1 MCSETPLATCSF
13 SIGIFSQFTS
23 KDFYDCNLS
32 GQAQIPHIF
41 ANLVCKSNL
50 LLLPFSSISENINS
64 LTKLLI
70 RIPLLY
76 IYCKIEFPLQTHDV
90 VVDDPPKIHCQ

>member
-1 MCSETPLATCSF
+1 MCSETPLAHMQL
-13 SIGIFSQFTS
+13 SIGILSQFTS

-32 GQAQIPHIF
+32 GQAQIPHVF
-41 ANLVCKSNL
+41 ANLVCKSNF
-50 LLLPFSSISENINS
+50 LLLPFSISENMNS
-64 LTKLLI
+64 LSKLLI

-90 VVDDPPKIHCQ
+90 VVGGPPKIHCQ

>member
-1 MCSETPLATCSF
+1 MCGETPLATCSF
-13 SIGIFSQFTS
+13 SLGIFSHFTS

-32 GQAQIPHIF
+32 GQAQIPHVF

-50 LLLPFSSISENINS
+50 LLLPFSISENINS

-70 RIPLLY
+70 RIPLPY

-90 VVDDPPKIHCQ
+90 VVGSPPKIHCQ